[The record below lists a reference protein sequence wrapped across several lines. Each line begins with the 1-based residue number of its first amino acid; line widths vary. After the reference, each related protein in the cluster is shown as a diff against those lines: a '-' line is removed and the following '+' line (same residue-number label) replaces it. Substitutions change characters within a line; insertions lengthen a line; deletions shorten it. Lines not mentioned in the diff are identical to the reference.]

1 MAYEYSDL
9 IVEIKHWAQQSAAA
23 GWIDQLQASA
33 LTVEKQS
40 SANELFASNNERP
53 LVVAFMGGTG
63 VGKSSLLNKL
73 SGQAIA
79 KTGVVRPTSKEVT
92 LYHHQTVSLHQLQ
105 DTFPLQDIQL
115 SQHNDESNQH
125 VLWIDM
131 PDFDSTE
138 EKNKHI
144 VMQWL
149 PYVDVLIYVVS
160 PERYRDNKAWQLL
173 LAEGASHAWLFVMNQ
188 WDRGDSSQYE
198 DFKKQLAKA
207 GFDNPVIFKTICH
220 LDQALEQDEL
230 PQLQQRIASLATDKT
245 VELLEQRNFQ
255 QRNNNIKQKLQ
266 QCLQTLENEQ
276 AFVVLADKQQKRWQY
291 TKDQLKLG
299 FEWPI
304 KQLAVSCSKTGNAP
318 QQNKTKLW
326 DEWAQSRFNDYL
338 DELILTA
345 DQQGLASTPLR
356 NALLDCRA
364 KAEQHSQ
371 IQTELG
377 CRKALINPGN
387 MLQRGLLKFVRLC
400 EILLPIIAMSVVG
413 YQVFQGFYQSAIT
426 DQQFLGVDFAVHS
439 VLLISIC
446 WLFPYFISKK
456 MQPSIEKSAIKG
468 LNLGLEAALGLIE
481 TDIQQGIDEFNDQH
495 HKLTDS
501 LKLLLDH
508 CDQQSGDK
516 RTELANDN
524 DQLSRMLV
532 NSESKL

>member
-9 IVEIKHWAQQSAAA
+9 ISEIKDWAQQSTTA
-23 GWIDQLQASA
+23 GWIDQQQATA
-33 LTVEKQS
+33 LIVEQQS
-40 SANELFASNNERP
+40 SANELFANNNGRP

-92 LYHHQTVSLHQLQ
+92 LYHHQSVSLHQLQ
-105 DTFPLQDIQL
+105 DTFPLQDIQV
-115 SQHNDESNQH
+115 SPHNEVSNQH

-173 LAEGASHAWLFVMNQ
+173 LAEGARHAWLFVMNQ
-188 WDRGDSSQYE
+188 WDRGDSSQHE
-198 DFKKQLAKA
+198 DFKQQLAKA
-207 GFDNPVIFKTICH
+207 GFDNPIIFKTICH
-220 LDQALEQDEL
+220 VDQALEQDEL
-230 PQLQQRIASLATDKT
+230 PQLLQTIASLATDKT
-245 VELLEQRNFQ
+245 VEQLERRNLQ
-255 QRNNNIKQKLQ
+255 QRNDTIKLKIQ
-266 QCLQTLENEQ
+266 QCLQTLANDQ
-276 AFVVLADKQQKRWQY
+276 AFVVLADAQQKRWQY

-304 KQLAVSCSKTGNAP
+304 KQSAVSCSKTGNAP
-318 QQNKTKLW
+318 QQDKIQLW

-356 NALLDCRA
+356 NALADCRT
-364 KAEQHSQ
+364 KAEQHIQ
-371 IQTELG
+371 MQTELG

-387 MLQRGLLKFVRLC
+387 MVQRGLLKFVRLC
-400 EILLPIIAMSVVG
+400 EVLLPIIAMSVVG
-413 YQVFQGFYQSAIT
+413 YQVFQGFYQSSIT

-439 VLLISIC
+439 VLLISIS
-446 WLFPYFISKK
+446 WLLPYFISKK
-456 MQPSIEKSAIKG
+456 MQPSIEKAAFKG
-468 LNLGLEAALGLIE
+468 LNMGLEAATGLIE
-481 TDIQQGIDEFNDQH
+481 IDVQRGIDEFKDQH
-495 HKLTDS
+495 HKVTGS
-501 LKLLLDH
+501 LKVLLDH
-508 CDQQSGDK
+508 CDQQVGDK
-516 RTELANDN
+516 TTELANDK
-524 DQLSRMLV
+524 LSRMLV
-532 NSESKL
+532 NSE